1 MANFQS
7 YLNLSESGQ
16 LLVEISLLIN
26 TRMSVKDLELIA
38 SLSKDEDIRRI
49 GSEFTN
55 NDLNSCA
62 SERFFI
68 YRYAAVE
75 PIEFDK
81 EEIFFHAIAKPYFRN
96 LCVGYYKFTKEK
108 KYGWSWSWSENF
120 QELGNLMRLYVF
132 DEQFIKSN
140 EMFRLMFERVKLDER
155 WMMSDKILSKIF
167 LKGLQIEKF
176 KRIQFI
182 EVRQQLVEEAFS
194 YLFFQMKYSKSF
206 CDYMVQHVN
215 QIKQVSTI
223 NKLTHFLMLSGD
235 RKALGK
241 IISTSKNDYLVTVS
255 KNQLSFINADFVS
268 SLTEFEKNNLILK
281 KLEGSKK
288 SQFNTINY
296 LAGLCLLKLES
307 KAVIWEDYWKGL
319 TKDAMITNYLSLTL
333 GLLSQQAKP
342 ELINEWN
349 RTSDDYIIKNSA
361 VHSLLFLAYA
371 ALWLGR
377 TSLSRTLLN
386 HPPLIALSNDF
397 LWIAQ
402 EYNALKQI
410 LEGDTD
416 EISKEA
422 VLWQIYAPKPEWEVL
437 LEQLDNILNLTVN
450 SNSAKEERLIWRFNP
465 ESFYLEPI
473 LQKLN
478 KNGSWSKGRKL
489 NTEKYTER
497 ELSQFANGQ
506 DLEILRAHHKLQNSN
521 LYVYDNPAKPE
532 LIADLLD
539 KMVGCSNLYLENS
552 NDTALQINRGKLELQ
567 LVKTDKGY
575 HFDSPF
581 KLNDKELPFIFK
593 RETPTRYSFIPISKE
608 QQQLITL
615 LSRKKVVLPN
625 QAEDQLKEKLK
636 KMVSILPVHSNLI
649 IDDSSV
655 PEHPCDGRIYVHF
668 LPVGEFFNVELFV
681 KPFSEV
687 PPYFTP
693 GKGYERVIA
702 ELKGSTYFVKR
713 DLNAEN
719 TAAEELM
726 AISSVLD
733 IRSREGEIWTLDGI
747 EPCLALL
754 AELNDLRKENKI
766 IIEWP
771 QGERLKISSY
781 ANFDSL
787 FMNVRSSGNWFE
799 LEGELRI
806 NDDLV
811 MDMELLL
818 ERSRDSKNRFIS
830 LDDGTYLA
838 LTEKLFRRLREI
850 ESWTQKNKNKLM
862 ISQFAGAAFS
872 DFPEEMNFS
881 YDTKWKAFVDKM
893 KTSSTKV
900 FELPLGLNAELRPYQ
915 TEGYQWLQ
923 RMADWGA
930 GACLAD
936 DMGLGKT
943 VQAIAMLL
951 SRAKDGPALVV
962 APASVCAN
970 WISELAK
977 FAPSLI
983 AHNLSQ
989 ASDRNKCI
997 EDLKAEEVLVT
1008 TYGLLHQASDTLC
1021 AKKFNTIVLDEAQSI
1036 KNRFTKRSQ
1045 AAMELQ
1051 SDFKIITTGTPIE
1064 NHLGELW
1071 NLFHFIN
1078 PGLLGTAKMFQER
1091 FSLPIEKWGDKEKR
1105 GQLQK
1110 LIKPFILRR
1119 LKKEVLKDLPEKTEI
1134 TLRIERSDAES
1145 SFYEALRR
1153 KALDSIQ
1160 GGKFEHE
1167 GAKRLQVLAEL
1178 MRLRRCC
1185 CHPALITGGEK
1196 IPSSKLEALKDLVDE
1211 LLQNGHKAL
1220 IFSQFVDYLR
1230 IIEKE
1235 IKKMGVSYQYL
1246 DGSTPLKKRKIA
1258 IDAFQGGDGDIFLI
1272 SLKAGG
1278 TGLNLTAADY
1288 VIHVDPWWNPAVED
1302 QASDRAHRIG
1312 QQNPVTVY
1320 RLVAEG
1326 SIEEKIVKLHGSKRE
1341 MAEALLQD
1349 TDGKVSLN
1357 ADDLL
1362 DLLKGF

>member
-1 MANFQS
+1 
-7 YLNLSESGQ
+7 
-16 LLVEISLLIN
+16 
-26 TRMSVKDLELIA
+26 
-38 SLSKDEDIRRI
+38 
-49 GSEFTN
+49 
-55 NDLNSCA
+55 
-62 SERFFI
+62 
-68 YRYAAVE
+68 
-75 PIEFDK
+75 
-81 EEIFFHAIAKPYFRN
+81 
-96 LCVGYYKFTKEK
+96 
-108 KYGWSWSWSENF
+108 
-120 QELGNLMRLYVF
+120 
-132 DEQFIKSN
+132 
-140 EMFRLMFERVKLDER
+140 
-155 WMMSDKILSKIF
+155 
-167 LKGLQIEKF
+167 
-176 KRIQFI
+176 
-182 EVRQQLVEEAFS
+182 
-194 YLFFQMKYSKSF
+194 
-206 CDYMVQHVN
+206 
-215 QIKQVSTI
+215 
-223 NKLTHFLMLSGD
+223 
-235 RKALGK
+235 
-241 IISTSKNDYLVTVS
+241 
-255 KNQLSFINADFVS
+255 
-268 SLTEFEKNNLILK
+268 
-281 KLEGSKK
+281 
-288 SQFNTINY
+288 
-296 LAGLCLLKLES
+296 
-307 KAVIWEDYWKGL
+307 
-319 TKDAMITNYLSLTL
+319 
-333 GLLSQQAKP
+333 
-342 ELINEWN
+342 
-349 RTSDDYIIKNSA
+349 
-361 VHSLLFLAYA
+361 
-371 ALWLGR
+371 
-377 TSLSRTLLN
+377 LSRTLLN
-386 HPPLIALSNDF
+386 HPSLKATANDF
-397 LWIAQ
+397 PWIAQ
-402 EYNALKQI
+402 EYNALKQM

-416 EISKEA
+416 QISNDA

-437 LEQLDNILNLTVN
+437 LEQLDNILNLTVQP
-450 SNSAKEERLIWRFNP
+450 NSAKEERLIWRFDP
-465 ESFYLEPI
+465 ETFHLEPI

-489 NTEKYTER
+489 NAEKYTER
-497 ELSQFANGQ
+497 ELSQISTAQ
-506 DLEILRAHHKLQNSN
+506 DLDILKAHQKVYNAYLHT
-521 LYVYDNPAKPE
+521 YDNEVSPE
-532 LIADLLD
+532 LIAELLD
-539 KMVGCSNLYLENS
+539 KMVGCPSLYLENS
-552 NDTALQINRGKLELQ
+552 NDTAFQISRGKLELQ

-615 LSRKKVVLPN
+615 LSRKKVFLPN

-636 KMVSILPVHSNLI
+636 KMASILPVHSDLI
-649 IDDSSV
+649 IDDSSL
-655 PEHPCDGRIYVHF
+655 PEHPCDSRIFVHF

-681 KPFSEV
+681 KPFSEI

-702 ELKGSTYFVKR
+702 ELNGTTYFVKR
-713 DLNAEN
+713 DLNIEN
-719 TAAEELM
+719 TAAEELI
-726 AISSVLD
+726 ATSTVLD
-733 IRSREGEIWTLDGI
+733 LRYREGDIWTLDGI

-754 AELNDLRKENKI
+754 AELNDFRKENKI
-766 IIEWP
+766 VIEWP

-781 ANFDSL
+781 AGFDSL

-830 LDDGTYLA
+830 LDDGSYLA
-838 LTEKLFRRLREI
+838 LTETLFRRLREI

-872 DFPEEMNFS
+872 DFPDEMNFS
-881 YDTKWKAFVDKM
+881 YDAKWKEFIEKM
-893 KTSSTKV
+893 KSSTKKV
-900 FELPLGLNAELRPYQ
+900 FDLPQGLQAELRPYQ
-915 TEGYQWLQ
+915 TEGFQWLN

-951 SRAKDGPALVV
+951 SRSKEGPALVV

-970 WISELAK
+970 WVSELAK
-977 FAPSLI
+977 FAPELN
-983 AHNLSQ
+983 AYNLSQ
-989 ASDRNKCI
+989 AQDRNKCI
-997 EDLKAEEVLVT
+997 EDVKDAEVLVT
-1008 TYGLLHQASDTLC
+1008 TYGLLHQASDILC
-1021 AKKFNTIVLDEAQSI
+1021 AKKFSTIVLDEAQSI

-1051 SDFKIITTGTPIE
+1051 GDFKIITTGTPIE

-1091 FSLPIEKWGDKEKR
+1091 FALPIEKWGDKEKR

-1134 TLRIERSDAES
+1134 TLRIERSDEES

-1153 KALDSIQ
+1153 KALDNIQ
-1160 GGKFEHE
+1160 GGKFENE

-1185 CHPALITGGEK
+1185 CHPSLIAGGEK

-1220 IFSQFVDYLR
+1220 VFSQFVDYLR

-1246 DGSTPLKKRKIA
+1246 DGSTPLKKRKTA
-1258 IDAFQGGDGDIFLI
+1258 IDAFQDGDGDIFLI

-1320 RLVAEG
+1320 RLVSEG

-1357 ADDLL
+1357 ADELL